1 MRLELWKRVSNVFEL
16 ALDVAPDQ
24 REVWL
29 KSACGDES
37 EIEAAVSRLL
47 RADDLAAEKEFL
59 EASNPGGN
67 CDWFDS
73 ELSQHDDDSE
83 GSRLFGPY
91 RLLHLIG
98 EGGMGEVHLAERTD
112 DHFEQRVALKL
123 LPHPTP
129 GLMRRFKQERQI
141 LAGLSHPNIARLLD
155 GGIGHANIP
164 YFAMEYV
171 EGVPINRYVVENNL
185 DVRAILSLFLD
196 VCDAI
201 QFAHRNLVVH
211 RDIKP
216 TNVLVGADRKP
227 KVLDFGIAKI
237 LLTTADSDLTVTFER
252 AMTPDYAAPEQ
263 MLGEAVT
270 TATDV
275 YSLGIVLYELLTG
288 QRPYKLGRDVSLQQ
302 AVNNL
307 DPSAPSSV
315 AAKSPEKQMS
325 RRRARTLRGDL
336 DRIVMTAIAKEP
348 ERRYP
353 TVEALAA
360 DIKRY
365 VDGRPVRAR
374 GNSAWYRLR
383 KFALRNRII
392 ASALAGITVVLIA
405 ATTISVWQAARADRE
420 RATALHTRDFLLG
433 MLSNVGPYRRS
444 VSPAPTLSRLLEI
457 SAPKIQQEFAQQPE
471 TQIPLLR
478 SFAGAFL
485 SLGRASDSAKY
496 LEYALDRER
505 SSGASPELIAETLLA
520 LANDY
525 YYMRRFDESNQLTDD
540 VVASLDKIPLSADR
554 QRLEFSARE
563 IKLLVAWSRGHVEL
577 ADRLGTTLLENM
589 RAALDAN
596 DVEIASAENY
606 VSFLLLDRHELIR
619 AGTLIEHMS
628 NLNLGHF
635 DTGYPGNYGDALV
648 IAWWL
653 EEVGDAISAE
663 PLADKVLELRE
674 RVYSGVGFA
683 PAYARF
689 TRGWMRCSLGR
700 YEEGLADIANAQA
713 TLSKPGN
720 VGYMYQSRIL
730 LHQGKCLLDA
740 GKFMDATRIYTQ
752 ARDVAIADGGTT
764 TPNGRAAE
772 AALLYLRMIRGE
784 KSATTLLR
792 DVLVLQKQ
800 AHDPQAEMTSRW
812 LSNDAN
818 DALPSSGK
826 DDSESAAMRL
836 RLLELADKLTVPET

>member
-1 MRLELWKRVSNVFEL
+1 MRPDLWQRVSNVFEL

-24 REVWL
+24 RDAWV
-29 KSACGDES
+29 KRACGDES
-37 EIEAAVSRLL
+37 DIEAAVSRLL
-47 RADDLAAEKEFL
+47 RADDHAAAKEFL
-59 EASNPGGN
+59 EASNPVTN
-67 CDWFDS
+67 CDWFDT
-73 ELSQHDDDSE
+73 ELLRADGCTDE
-83 GSRLFGPY
+83 VRVFGPY

-141 LAGLSHPNIARLLD
+141 LARLAHPNIARLLD

-171 EGVPINRYVVENNL
+171 EGVPINRYVIENDL
-185 DVRAILSLFLD
+185 SVSAILYLFLD

-216 TNVLVGADRKP
+216 TNVLVNADRKP

-237 LLTTADSDLTVTFER
+237 LLTAADSDRTVTFER

-288 QRPYKLGRDVSLQQ
+288 QRPYKLGRDVSIEQ
-302 AVNNL
+302 AVNNV
-307 DPSAPSSV
+307 DPIAPSSV
-315 AAKSPEKQMS
+315 AARSPRNEMS
-325 RRRARTLRGDL
+325 RKRARTLRGDL

-365 VDGRPVRAR
+365 VDGRPVMAR

-392 ASALAGITVVLIA
+392 ATALAGITVVLIA
-405 ATTISVWQAARADRE
+405 ATTISVWQAVRAERE

-457 SAPKIQQEFAQQPE
+457 SAPKILLEFAQQPE

-505 SSGASPELIAETLLA
+505 SSGAGAELIAETLLA

-540 VVASLDKIPLSADR
+540 VVASLDRIPLYANR

-577 ADRLGTTLLENM
+577 ADRLGTTLLTDM

-606 VSFLLLDRHELIR
+606 VAFLLLDRRELKR

-628 NLNLGHF
+628 NLNLRHF
-635 DTGYPGNYGDALV
+635 ETGYPGNYGDALV

-653 EEVGDAISAE
+653 EEAGDSLSAE
-663 PLADKVLELRE
+663 SLAHKVLELRE

-689 TRGWMRCSLGR
+689 TRGWMRCNLGR
-700 YEEGLADIANAQA
+700 YEEGLADIASAQSM
-713 TLSKPGN
+713 LDKPGN

-740 GKFMDATRIYTQ
+740 GKFEDAIRVYTQ
-752 ARDVAIADGGTT
+752 ARDTAVADGGTT

-772 AALLYLRMIRGE
+772 AALIYLRMIRGE
-784 KSATTLLR
+784 KSAVALLQ
-792 DVLVLQKQ
+792 DVFVLQQ
-800 AHDPQAEMTSRW
+800 RAHDPQAEITRRW
-812 LSNDAN
+812 LSNGAH
-818 DALPSSGK
+818 DALLWHK
-826 DDSESAAMRL
+826 QDDPDLAAMRL
-836 RLLELADKLTVPET
+836 RLLDLADHLTVPET